1 MSQINEK
8 YKNNKQSKA
17 FLKVKN
23 KIKKKKINQNDK
35 DEDLV
40 IGNIPDL
47 NKATKK
53 KIPKIIQIKKNT
65 KKLKR
70 EKELLSKLNSEEKQK
85 AEHMLKVEKAILK
98 SQGQKVYNEKSL
110 KKRQKN
116 MQTKKDKSRMKWE
129 NKKNKEQTNKN
140 KKKKNNKNKKK
151 K

>member
-53 KIPKIIQIKKNT
+53 KLPKIIQIKKNT

-85 AEHMLKVEKAILK
+85 AEHMLKVQKAILK
-98 SQGQKVYNEKSL
+98 SEGQKVYNEKSL

-140 KKKKNNKNKKK
+140 KKNKKNKNKK
-151 K
+151 

>member
-140 KKKKNNKNKKK
+140 KKNKNNKNKKK

>member
-98 SQGQKVYNEKSL
+98 SQGQKVY
-110 KKRQKN
+110 
-116 MQTKKDKSRMKWE
+116 
-129 NKKNKEQTNKN
+129 
-140 KKKKNNKNKKK
+140 
-151 K
+151 